1 MTETTVD
8 SLPVA
13 QLPNRYSIAR
23 SVLYGRLSELKIE
36 TEKRGNKAYVNA
48 QQVDLLDRLHSHIQ
62 AGGTTAEFLVS
73 VGLSDRQELGQPRRS
88 AGQSDGQLATVE
100 QSAMLAVLMEAISS
114 RYPQGVVS
122 RTHPDP
128 DPLANLEALEKACRH
143 GWQLSTSQ
151 LAQLLG
157 LKTLSGKTIQRYGF
171 TFTRVGRNG
180 PESAWAITKTH

>member
-13 QLPNRYSIAR
+13 QLPDRYSIAR
-23 SVLYGRLSELKIE
+23 SVLYGRLSDLKIKA
-36 TEKRGNKAYVNA
+36 EKRGNKAYVNA
-48 QQVDLLDRLHSHIQ
+48 EQIELLDRFHAHIQ

-73 VGLSDRQELGQPRRS
+73 AGLSDRQEVGQPRQS
-88 AGQSDGQLATVE
+88 DGQSDGQLATVE

-114 RYPQGVVS
+114 RYPQGVAS
-122 RTHPDP
+122 RLHP

-180 PESAWAITKTH
+180 TESAWAITKTH